1 MSVKQEI
8 KFKHKELKTKVIEIE
23 EKRNTDRGINT
34 WYDLRELKKLKLKT
48 KDKLNEIK
56 QKLQS

>member
-1 MSVKQEI
+1 MITKQEV
-8 KFKHKELKTKVIEIE
+8 KFKHKELKTKVNEIE
-23 EKRNTDRGINT
+23 EKRNTDRGIHT

>member
-1 MSVKQEI
+1 MK
-8 KFKHKELKTKVIEIE
+8 IE
-23 EKRNTDRGINT
+23 EKRNTDRGIHT

>member
-8 KFKHKELKTKVIEIE
+8 KFQHKELKTKVNKIE
-23 EKRNTDRGINT
+23 EKRNTDRGIHS

>member
-1 MSVKQEI
+1 MSVKQAI
-8 KFKHKELKTKVIEIE
+8 KYQHKELKTKVNEVE
-23 EKRNTDRGINT
+23 EQRNNDRGIHS